1 MTILMKVEM
10 QEIYLF
16 KFDEPINDKLDEE
29 KDLVLLVELIQIDQ
43 NKNKVISHYRG
54 NINGISIH

>member
-1 MTILMKVEM
+1 M

-43 NKNKVISHYRG
+43 NKNKVISNYRG